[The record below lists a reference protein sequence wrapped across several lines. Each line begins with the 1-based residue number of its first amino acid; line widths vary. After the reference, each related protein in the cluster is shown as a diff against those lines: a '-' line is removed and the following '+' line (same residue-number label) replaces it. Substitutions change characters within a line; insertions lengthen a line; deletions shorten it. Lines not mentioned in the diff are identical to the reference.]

1 MDKEF
6 ELLTEKELDAPNVA
20 AHHEPDLPAIQWSR
34 WLGQP
39 FSFTILS

>member
-1 MDKEF
+1 MDEEF
-6 ELLTEKELDAPNVA
+6 EPVTEKQLHAPNVA
-20 AHHEPDLPAIQWSR
+20 AYREPDLPAIQWSR